1 MDLYLFHLIFL
12 VLHLLGMVL
21 GAGAAFV
28 SDFMFFTSL
37 KDKIISRD
45 EFSLLTKASHMV
57 WAGLL
62 LSIISGV
69 GLFALNIEVFSSS
82 EKFIS
87 KTIIVG
93 IIIVN
98 GIIFHIFH
106 LPFLKKHLGK
116 KLATKSEPI
125 TSKIIPFILLSGAI
139 SVTSWISVIILGGLR
154 SMVVTFSMVFSIY
167 SIIIFLGFLSSGYMF
182 HAYIHHTLRH
192 IFVKIS
198 SILALCVIVFVII
211 FLFTNKTPHTTSQ
224 NTSPKEA
231 PASFSITEVFSHNKP
246 NDCWLV
252 IDGLVFDATP
262 AAKLHPALF
271 NCGTNASV
279 NYHKNHGSTISDKM
293 MQYHIGTLDTQSIPE
308 IKAIITPVRD
318 IQPVT
323 ELYVDS
329 LSWDPRQLMVVVE
342 KDAENLLFIDGSTH
356 QKLGR
361 VLGVGYQPHTSVF
374 SSDLTYMYI
383 ISRDGWILK
392 IDVRTLETVNFKRV
406 GENSRGT
413 ALSPD
418 NKHLA
423 IGNYEPHNIVI
434 LDADTLETRATIE
447 TIEEKNG
454 ETLGSRVGGLVES
467 GDEFIATMKDLN
479 SVWIIGQNDNKDWI
493 VKNKY
498 NNIGGNTTPLHDA
511 YLTPDGKFFIVA
523 AQKANSVWVLDTNT
537 WKPIGE
543 VPTGKLPHTGPGAT
557 WGTTTYVPALEEG
570 LITAI
575 DMTTWKPIASI
586 LTGGPGLFVRSYHK
600 NKDYPYVWADT
611 AFGDRADEIYVI
623 DAKTN
628 TIIKTL
634 YPVKGKNSWHPEFTY
649 DGSFVYVVSQE
660 GNMIVVYDAHTFKEV
675 RKIPASTPSAVSNI
689 GLRIEEPGL

>member
-1 MDLYLFHLIFL
+1 MFYTIFII
-12 VLHLLGMVL
+12 LHLFGMVL
-21 GAGAAFV
+21 GAGAAFM

-62 LSIISGV
+62 LSTISGV
-69 GLFALNIEVFSSS
+69 GLFALNIDTFSSS

-93 IIIVN
+93 IIIAN
-98 GIIFHIFH
+98 GIVFHIFH
-106 LPFLKKHLGK
+106 LPFLKKHVNK
-116 KLATKSEPI
+116 KLATKSDPI
-125 TSKIIPFILLSGAI
+125 SSPIVPAILLSGVI
-139 SVTSWISVIILGGLR
+139 SVTSWTSVIILGGLR
-154 SMVVTFSMVFSIY
+154 GIVAPFSVVFSIY
-167 SIIIFLGFLSSGYMF
+167 SIIIFLGFLSSWYMF
-182 HAYIHHTLRH
+182 HAYTHHSLRH
-192 IFVKIS
+192 LFIKITS
-198 SILALCVIVFVII
+198 ALAVCVLVFVSI
-211 FLFTNKTPHTTSQ
+211 FLFTDKTSLVTSLDTSSKETVESFSMAEVYTHNKT
-224 NTSPKEA
+224 
-231 PASFSITEVFSHNKP
+231 

-271 NCGTNASV
+271 NCGTDASA
-279 NYHKNHGSTISDKM
+279 NYHKNHGPTISDKM
-293 MQYHIGTLDTQSIPE
+293 MQYHIGTLDTQSTSEVE
-308 IKAIITPVRD
+308 ITTTPVRD
-318 IQPVT
+318 IQPIT

-329 LSWDPRQLMVVVE
+329 LSWDPRQLMVIVE

-356 QKLGR
+356 QKIGR

-413 ALSPD
+413 ALSD
-418 NKHLA
+418 DGKYLA
-423 IGNYEPHNIVI
+423 IGNYEPHNVVI
-434 LDADTLETRATIE
+434 LDADTLETKATIE
-447 TIEEKNG
+447 TIGEKDG
-454 ETLGSRVGGLVES
+454 KALGSRVGGLVES
-467 GDEFIATMKDLN
+467 GNDFIATMKDLN
-479 SVWIIGQNDNKDWI
+479 SVWVIGQDENNTW
-493 VKNKY
+493 VAKNKY
-498 NNIGGNTTPLHDA
+498 NNIGGNTAPLHDA

-523 AQKANSVWVLDTNT
+523 AQKSNSVWVLDTST
-537 WKPIGE
+537 WTPVGE

-575 DMTTWKPIASI
+575 DTTTWKPIASI
-586 LTGGPGLFVRSYHK
+586 PTGGPGLFVRSYHR
-600 NKDYPYVWADT
+600 NDDYHYVWADT
-611 AFGDRADEIYVI
+611 AFGDHADEIYVI

-675 RKIPASTPSAVSNI
+675 KKIPASTPSAVSNI

>member
-1 MDLYLFHLIFL
+1 MDSYLFHLIFL
-12 VLHLLGMVL
+12 ILHLFGMVL
-21 GAGAAFV
+21 GAGAAFM
-28 SDFMFFTSL
+28 SDLMFFSSL

-45 EFSLLTKASHMV
+45 EFSLLNKASHMV
-57 WAGLL
+57 WVGLL

-69 GLFALNIEVFSSS
+69 GLFALNIDTFSSS

-106 LPFLKKHLGK
+106 LPFLKKHVGR
-116 KLATKSEPI
+116 KLSTKLEPVS
-125 TSKIIPFILLSGAI
+125 SKIIPFILFSGVI
-139 SVTSWISVIILGGLR
+139 SATSWTSVIILGGLR
-154 SMVVTFSMVFSIY
+154 SVVVPFPVIFSLY
-167 SIIIFLGFLSSGYMF
+167 SIIIFLGFISSWYIF
-182 HAYIHHTLRH
+182 RTYIHHSLRH
-192 IFVKIS
+192 LFVKIL
-198 SILALCVIVFVII
+198 SILALCIIVFGGI
-211 FLFTNKTPHTTSQ
+211 FLFSQSLDTEIRETSTQ
-224 NTSPKEA
+224 EESKKITV
-231 PASFSITEVFSHNKP
+231 TEVAAHNKP
-246 NDCWLV
+246 DDCWLI

-271 NCGTNASV
+271 NCGTDASA
-279 NYHKNHGSTISDKM
+279 NYHKNHGPTISDKM
-293 MQYHIGTLDTQSIPE
+293 MQYHIGTLDTQSTSEVE
-308 IKAIITPVRD
+308 ITTTPVRD
-318 IQPVT
+318 IQPIT

-329 LSWDPRQLMVVVE
+329 LSWDPRQLMVIVE

-356 QKLGR
+356 QKIGR

-374 SSDLTYMYI
+374 SSDLAYMYI

-392 IDVRTLETVNFKRV
+392 IDVRTLETTNFKRV

-418 NKHLA
+418 NKYLA
-423 IGNYEPHNIVI
+423 IGNYEPHNVVI
-434 LDADTLETRATIE
+434 LDADTLETKATIK
-447 TIEEKNG
+447 TIGEKDG
-454 ETLGSRVGGLVES
+454 KALGSRVGGLVES
-467 GDEFIATMKDLN
+467 GNDFIATMKDLN
-479 SVWIIGQNDNKDWI
+479 SVWVIGQDKNNTWV

-498 NNIGGNTTPLHDA
+498 NNIGGNTAPLHDA

-523 AQKANSVWVLDTNT
+523 AQKSNSVWVLDTNT

-543 VPTGKLPHTGPGAT
+543 IPTGKLPHTGPGAT
-557 WGTTTYVPALEEG
+557 WGTTTYIPSLEEG
-570 LITAI
+570 IITAI
-575 DMTTWKPIASI
+575 DMITWKPIASI
-586 LTGGPGLFVRSYHK
+586 PTGGPGLFVRSYHR
-600 NKDYPYVWADT
+600 NENYHYVWADT
-611 AFGDRADEIYVI
+611 AFGDHSDEIYVI

-634 YPVKGKNSWHPEFTY
+634 HPVKGRNSWHPEFTY

-660 GNMIVVYDAHTFKEV
+660 GNMVVVYDAHTFKEIK
-675 RKIPASTPSAVSNI
+675 KISASTPSAVSNI